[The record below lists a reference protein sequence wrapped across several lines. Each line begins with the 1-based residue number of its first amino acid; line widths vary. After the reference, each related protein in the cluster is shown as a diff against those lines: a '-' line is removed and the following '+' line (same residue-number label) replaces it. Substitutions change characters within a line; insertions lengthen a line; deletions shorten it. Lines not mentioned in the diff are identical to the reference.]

1 MKFRG
6 KVLLPIISVIIISTV
21 IIFLSCNRGVE
32 SNHELTIMQ
41 PDSTLIKESND
52 PVYLYG
58 LPADS
63 YRTVPGTI
71 KRNSFI
77 SDILVENGISM
88 PEINQV
94 LANSKNVF
102 NVRSVLPNKS
112 YMLFFDKDSAGRLKY
127 LVYDHDPTYSYIF
140 SFNDSLNITK
150 FRKKVRT
157 EIRYARGII
166 NSSLWEAIIDG
177 GMPPSLAANLNE
189 IFQWTVDFFSLKKG
203 DGFKVIYEEKFVD
216 DKSLG
221 AGKILT
227 AQFTYSGI
235 TYTAIPF
242 MNGNQEVYYDS
253 DGKSLRKA
261 FLKAP
266 LKFSRISSRFTASR
280 FHPILKIW
288 RPHFGVDYAAP
299 IGTEVHSVGDG
310 KVLSASYSGG
320 EGRMV
325 KIRHNNVYTTTY
337 MHLSRFGEG
346 IKPGVAVRQGQI
358 IGYVGS
364 SGLSTGPHL
373 DFRFYQNGTPI
384 DPLKVIAPPAEPVSS
399 ADMERFEKIKEVD
412 MSMLGTF

>member
-227 AQFTYSGI
+227 AQFTYSGS

-373 DFRFYQNGTPI
+373 DFRFYQNGTP
-384 DPLKVIAPPAEPVSS
+384 
-399 ADMERFEKIKEVD
+399 KIGRAHV
-412 MSMLGTF
+412 